1 MAETGAHITAIELDR
16 NLAPF
21 LEENLPNDCVTV
33 VTGDV
38 FRVELN
44 KYVHD
49 REYILVSNLPYNITS
64 LVIRNFF
71 TLKPRPTRRAGD
83 AERSCRAC
91 HSQAR
96 RDEFAFSG
104 RPTLADV
111 KIVRLI
117 PPESFGRRQ
126 KYVGVGTFRLRT
138 GEIAEDQE
146 KKVFRL
152 AKIGFSSRRKHLAG
166 NLANGLKRDHAEIT
180 RMLIQLGLQ
189 PLVRAQEL
197 LVEHWIALTKQLS

>member
-64 LVIRNFF
+64 LVIRNFL
-71 TLKPRPTRRAGD
+71 TLKPRPTRAALVMQKEV
-83 AERSCRAC
+83 AERVTAK
-91 HSQAR
+91 
-96 RDEFAFSG
+96 
-104 RPTLADV
+104 P
-111 KIVRLI
+111 
-117 PPESFGRRQ
+117 
-126 KYVGVGTFRLRT
+126 
-138 GEIAEDQE
+138 GEMSLLSVA
-146 KKVFRL
+146 
-152 AKIGFSSRRKHLAG
+152 A
-166 NLANGLKRDHAEIT
+166 
-180 RMLIQLGLQ
+180 QLL
-189 PLVRAQEL
+189 PM
-197 LVEHWIALTKQLS
+197 